1 MVGFKSAEGHVFAPS
16 LTCYPFRLARPTLN
30 SKWAMRVIASGCMT
44 SWRGV
49 KVERHKVVWWV
60 ANCDELYIKRL
71 RNPSPSIY
79 MICGAA
85 VHGF

>member
-1 MVGFKSAEGHVFAPS
+1 
-16 LTCYPFRLARPTLN
+16 
-30 SKWAMRVIASGCMT
+30 MRVIASGCMT

-71 RNPSPSIY
+71 RNPPPPSIY